1 MAKAFSCASIWL
13 WGVAGGLLAG
23 QSGAQEYQ
31 PYPAPQVS
39 AEQFTRYAEQVRQNF
54 GATAEFVKEE
64 KVIVFSD
71 LRSRTFWVF
80 TTRDHPAHP
89 AWITRQMFEEK
100 GQVNVR
106 QIGYFAGAER
116 EFAKMFRS
124 YQERNAQL
132 MEDVQRRNQ

>member
-1 MAKAFSCASIWL
+1 MARAIGRTLLGFVCLLGSL
-13 WGVAGGLLAG
+13 PAGLAR
-23 QSGAQEYQ
+23 AQEFQ
-31 PYPAPQVS
+31 PYPAPQIS
-39 AEQFTRYAEQVRQNF
+39 AEEFARYAEQVRQKH
-54 GATAEFVKEE
+54 GATAQVVKEE

-71 LRSRTFWVF
+71 LRTRMFWVF
-80 TTRDHPAHP
+80 TTKDHPAHP

-106 QIGYFAGAER
+106 QIGYFAGSEPA
-116 EFAKMFRS
+116 FAKLFHS